1 MPTARHVVVALP
13 LFECGEPMIPSE
25 PNEPSAATSIGS
37 IDPCAPRPAVLAVGP
52 PLDVIGGMTSV
63 IRQTLGFTYG
73 GRYTIQHLP
82 TTHAAGD
89 AESIFDKLTRH
100 RRQVGTLECAIRQ
113 AAASIVHVHT
123 CSSFSFYRSLVDLLI
138 ARHLGCRVV
147 LHVHGAAFDEFFDQS
162 SAGRKRIVGWGLRRA
177 DRVIALSDTWRHRI
191 AAMAPEARITVIEN
205 AIELPALPLDRRTR
219 VGEQVCHF
227 IMLARMDVWKGID
240 DALTAAGLLYKR
252 GVPFRLTLA
261 GPEGSAGDAAT
272 LTRKIES
279 LGLSRCVSYVGSVE
293 GQAKTRLL
301 ESADAYLMPS
311 HHEGLPISVLEALAH
326 GLPIVATS
334 VGAIPEVIEDG
345 VCGKLVAP
353 RSPSQLADAMASLV
367 NNPELRE
374 SMGES
379 ARRLAEARFGLDRFE
394 RDLIALYDGLLEKS
408 VAGERILASA
418 TAPRSS
424 GRRSSERTAAVLPE

>member
-1 MPTARHVVVALP
+1 
-13 LFECGEPMIPSE
+13 
-25 PNEPSAATSIGS
+25 
-37 IDPCAPRPAVLAVGP
+37 
-52 PLDVIGGMTSV
+52 
-63 IRQTLGFTYG
+63 
-73 GRYTIQHLP
+73 
-82 TTHAAGD
+82 
-89 AESIFDKLTRH
+89 
-100 RRQVGTLECAIRQ
+100 
-113 AAASIVHVHT
+113 
-123 CSSFSFYRSLVDLLI
+123 
-138 ARHLGCRVV
+138 
-147 LHVHGAAFDEFFDQS
+147 
-162 SAGRKRIVGWGLRRA
+162 
-177 DRVIALSDTWRHRI
+177 
-191 AAMAPEARITVIEN
+191 MAPEARITVIEN

-252 GVPFRLTLA
+252 GAPFRLTLA

-272 LTRKIES
+272 LTQRIES
-279 LGLSRCVSYVGSVE
+279 LGLSRSVAYVGSVE

-367 NNPELRE
+367 NNPKLRE
-374 SMGES
+374 SMGEA